1 MGSFMIFPL
10 LSRKCE
16 YSKPNNKNI
25 SFQTSLKTN
34 SLYFQK
40 KKNQFVVYIMETK
53 TRIGGDHDKDTAFLY

>member
-40 KKNQFVVYIMETK
+40 KKKPIRCVHNGNQDQD
-53 TRIGGDHDKDTAFLY
+53 RGGP